1 MTLRI
6 LIAQLNL
13 VVGNVAANRD
23 RVIATLRE
31 ARDDLGADLVVFPE
45 LTLTGYP
52 PEDLLLRPELIE
64 RVTAALED
72 IRGASHG
79 IALVLGY
86 PKRDLGSLFNVAG
99 FIHDGRLV
107 AEYAKQRLPNYSVF
121 DEKRYFQAGQAPC
134 VLHFQGLPLALLI
147 CEDIWEE
154 GPALQAVAAGARL
167 LININASPFHTGKA
181 PEREELLMRRARE
194 HRVPILYA
202 NLIGGQ
208 DELVFD
214 GGSFVVN
221 AAGTLTQRAPFF
233 AEALMLVELAS
244 GPKTDQGCD
253 PSPGHG
259 HDLEDGQALSPMRG
273 GMADGGAIP
282 TPGPALGQVTRP
294 EREGEETPWPRPAAI
309 APHPLEEA
317 AIYRALVLGVR
328 DYVRKNGFHGAVLGL
343 SGGIDSAL
351 TLAIAVDALAA
362 DQVEAVLMPSRYTAP
377 MSVEDARAQASA
389 LGVAHR
395 LIPIEPAFQ
404 AFLGL
409 LAEEFAGRAVDVT
422 EENIQ
427 ARCRGIILMAIS
439 NKKGKMLLTTG
450 NKSEVA
456 VGYATLYGDMAG
468 GFAPIKDVPKTL
480 VYRLAAYRN
489 GLGPAPIIPQR
500 VIDRAPSA
508 ELRANQT
515 DQDSLPD
522 YAVLDPILKRY
533 IEQDESVAN
542 IVAAGFPED
551 LVRRVTRL
559 VDRNEYK
566 RRQAPPGV
574 RITTRA
580 FGRDRRYPITSGF

>member
-1 MTLRI
+1 MILRI
-6 LIAQLNL
+6 LIAQINL
-13 VVGNVAANRD
+13 RVGDVAANRD
-23 RVIATLRE
+23 RVLAVMAE
-31 ARDDLGADLVVFPE
+31 ARDQRGADLVVFPE

-64 RVTAALED
+64 RVAAALEE
-72 IRGASHG
+72 IRAASQG
-79 IALVLGY
+79 IGLVLGY

-99 FIHDGRLV
+99 FIHDGRLL

-121 DEKRYFQAGQAPC
+121 DEKRYFQAGHAPA
-134 VLHFQGLPLALLI
+134 VVDFQGLPLGLLI

-154 GPALQAVAAGARL
+154 GPTTQAAAGGARL
-167 LININASPFHTGKA
+167 LINLNASPYHTGKA
-181 PEREELLMRRARE
+181 PEREELLTRRARE
-194 HRVPILYA
+194 HQLPILYA
-202 NLIGGQ
+202 NLVGGQ

-214 GGSFVVN
+214 GGSFVVD
-221 AAGTLTQRAPFF
+221 AAGQLTQRAPFF
-233 AEALMLVELAS
+233 SEALMLVEVEAKAEANAE
-244 GPKTDQGCD
+244 G
-253 PSPGHG
+253 
-259 HDLEDGQALSPMRG
+259 DGEAARLSLR
-273 GMADGGAIP
+273 
-282 TPGPALGQVTRP
+282 
-294 EREGEETPWPRPAAI
+294 PRPAAI
-309 APHPLEEA
+309 APHPAEEEA
-317 AIYRALVLGVR
+317 VYRALVLGVR
-328 DYVRKNGFHGAVLGL
+328 DYARKNGFHGAVLGL

-351 TLAIAVDALAA
+351 TLAIAVDALGA
-362 DQVEAVLMPSRYTAP
+362 DQVEAVLMPSRYTAA
-377 MSVEDARAQASA
+377 MSVDDALAQARA

-395 LIPIEPAFQ
+395 VVPIEPAFQ
-404 AFLGL
+404 AFLGML
-409 LAEEFAGRAVDVT
+409 EGEFAGCAPDVT

-489 GLGPAPIIPQR
+489 TLGPKAIIPQR
-500 VIDRAPSA
+500 VIDRPPSA
-508 ELRANQT
+508 ELRENQT

-533 IEQDESVAN
+533 VEEDESVAR
-542 IVAAGFPED
+542 IVAAGFPEE